1 LCSFGWEEK
10 EVLMWYLDRKGR
22 IVVFIWMGK
31 KGSVNVVFRQE
42 RKDCCVHLDGKKK
55 KC

>member
-1 LCSFGWEEK
+1 
-10 EVLMWYLDRKGR
+10 
-22 IVVFIWMGK
+22 MGK

-42 RKDCCVHLDGKKK
+42 KKGYCVHTGREGSVSVIFTQEKKDCCVQIDGKKR